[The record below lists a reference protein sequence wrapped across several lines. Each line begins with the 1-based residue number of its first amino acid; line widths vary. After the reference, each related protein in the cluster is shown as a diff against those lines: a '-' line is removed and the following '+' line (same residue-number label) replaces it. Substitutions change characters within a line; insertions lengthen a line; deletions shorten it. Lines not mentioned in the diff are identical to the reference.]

1 VILSAMFAATILMAD
16 TTPAAAAAAATTVS
30 PATVTAP
37 STKDAKADKPRLI
50 CKTEAVTGSL
60 MPKKTCYTS
69 DDLAQRRQE
78 ERANLEKIQ
87 NQLGLQSR

>member
-1 VILSAMFAATILMAD
+1 MFLSAMLAATVLMAD
-16 TTPAAAAAAATTVS
+16 TTPAAAAAATTAS
-30 PATVTAP
+30 PTPAAGAAAP
-37 STKDAKADKPRLI
+37 AKTADKPKLI

-78 ERANLEKIQ
+78 ERANLEKMQ
-87 NQLGLQSR
+87 NQLGLTVH

>member
-1 VILSAMFAATILMAD
+1 MFAATILMAD
-16 TTPAAAAAAATTVS
+16 TTPAAAAATTVS

-37 STKDAKADKPRLI
+37 TTKDAKADKPRLI

-60 MPKKTCYTS
+60 FPKKTCYAS

-78 ERANLEKIQ
+78 ERANLQRMQ
-87 NQLGLQSR
+87 NQLGLQTR

>member
-1 VILSAMFAATILMAD
+1 MFAVAILLAD
-16 TTPAAAAAAATTVS
+16 TTPAAANAAATVS
-30 PATVTAP
+30 PATVTATP
-37 STKDAKADKPRLI
+37 AKAARTEKPRLI

-78 ERANLEKIQ
+78 ERANLEKLQ
-87 NQLGLQSR
+87 NQLGLQVH

>member
-1 VILSAMFAATILMAD
+1 MFAATILMAD
-16 TTPAAAAAAATTVS
+16 TTPAAAAAATTVT
-30 PATVTAP
+30 PATVSAP
-37 STKDAKADKPRLI
+37 TTKDAKADKPRLI

-87 NQLGLQSR
+87 SQIGLQSH

>member
-1 VILSAMFAATILMAD
+1 MFAATILMAD
-16 TTPAAAAAAATTVS
+16 TTPAAATAAATVT

-37 STKDAKADKPRLI
+37 TTKDAKADKPRLI

-78 ERANLEKIQ
+78 ERANLEKMQ
-87 NQLGLQSR
+87 NQLGLQAH